1 MPGCKVTF
9 LKAAYK
15 SDSSETSGISI
26 RIGNSS
32 LNNYVDDTYWIT
44 LHWDGT
50 LMVGLQLNGAKK
62 PTWSVK

>member
-9 LKAAYK
+9 LKSAYK

-44 LHWDGT
+44 LLWNGT
-50 LMVGLQLNGAKK
+50 LMVGLQLNGATK